1 MSKFDDWFRRSI
13 RPVDGMPLAAPL
25 ELWRVVPKHPANK
38 WLREKAKQLGRDYSD
53 SSLTYDTSRNHLLD
67 VLYAAGAIE
76 YTVGRIDTICGAVQA
91 YAEEHEVKAQ
101 AEDVPMGLRTTEVDE
116 AYWEYAN
123 LLTWMRT
130 LLDRMR
136 STDPRSR
143 ATLGLIPALSEQ
155 TPLRRSVET
164 IFDRLTR
171 DPLIEDEVHLTNYGL
186 HLHAL
191 PGGGTPIARVTTS
204 GRVRLLIPDKPD
216 SGSTYSTSS
225 NTTMSASSCRLRTR
239 FSFG

>member
-1 MSKFDDWFRRSI
+1 
-13 RPVDGMPLAAPL
+13 
-25 ELWRVVPKHPANK
+25 
-38 WLREKAKQLGRDYSD
+38 
-53 SSLTYDTSRNHLLD
+53 
-67 VLYAAGAIE
+67 VLYAGGAIE
-76 YTVGRIDTICGAVQA
+76 YTVGRIDAICGAVQA
-91 YAEEHEVKAQ
+91 YADEHEVKAQ

-123 LLTWMRT
+123 LLTWRRT

-136 STDPRSR
+136 SKDPHSR
-143 ATLGLIPALSEQ
+143 ATLGLIPALSEH

-216 SGSTYSTSS
+216 QRVYVFDQFKYDDEREL
-225 NTTMSASSCRLRTR
+225 MPFAHAVLRRVDTFVDELLTAFETGTR
-239 FSFG
+239 DAMARRGRK